1 MPGVEQTELSAVYVA
16 RQPILN
22 RDQGLFG
29 YELLYRSSL
38 KNAFDGIDPTQAT
51 SQLISNSYLT
61 IGVDRLVANN
71 RAFINFDREMLV
83 KGYAAMLPE
92 RSVVVEILESV
103 QPDPEVIQAC
113 RDLKSRGYQ
122 LALDDFV
129 CEAGYEPLVELA
141 DIIKVDFRMTSEPT
155 QAEFSS
161 LYGGRGIKMLA
172 EKVETQEEFLRALEM
187 GYDYFQGYFFSKPT
201 IIIGR
206 QVPGFKL
213 NYLRII
219 KEINNPQLNFDRI
232 EEIIKYE
239 ASLVHKLLRYI
250 NSASFGLRR
259 QINSIRHALSLLG
272 ERELRKWVALAALT
286 GLAGDKPQQ
295 LVVNAVIRGRF
306 CELISVDLGLLQRQS
321 ELFLTGMFSLLDAI
335 LDMPMEEVVAE
346 VQLTDDVR
354 DTLLGRTPATRGLKE
369 SLELARAYEV
379 ADWAAI
385 ERIAESLNLRPGTV
399 AETYVDSVEWADGV
413 FKD

>member
-1 MPGVEQTELSAVYVA
+1 
-16 RQPILN
+16 
-22 RDQGLFG
+22 
-29 YELLYRSSL
+29 
-38 KNAFDGIDPTQAT
+38 
-51 SQLISNSYLT
+51 
-61 IGVDRLVANN
+61 
-71 RAFINFDREMLV
+71 
-83 KGYAAMLPE
+83 
-92 RSVVVEILESV
+92 
-103 QPDPEVIQAC
+103 
-113 RDLKSRGYQ
+113 
-122 LALDDFV
+122 V

-155 QAEFSS
+155 QSEFSS

-187 GYDYFQGYFFSKPT
+187 GYDYFQGYFFSKPA

-219 KEINNPQLNFDRI
+219 KEINNPQLDFDRI

-413 FKD
+413 FKG